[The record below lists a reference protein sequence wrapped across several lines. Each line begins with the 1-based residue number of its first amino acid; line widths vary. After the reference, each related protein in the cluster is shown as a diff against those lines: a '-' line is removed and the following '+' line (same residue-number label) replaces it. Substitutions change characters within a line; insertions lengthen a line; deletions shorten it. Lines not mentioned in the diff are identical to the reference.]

1 MRNNTHC
8 RDGLKELH
16 KELVIESLLKR
27 DTVKAAWLFGS
38 RAMGT
43 YRPNSDIDLVL
54 EGDHITLSDVA
65 AVLSEIELTTI
76 PYKVDIVIKHKITS
90 EKLLEHIEQYGVRWL

>member
-1 MRNNTHC
+1 MKSDTRSC
-8 RDGLKELH
+8 DGLKESH
-16 KELVIESLLKR
+16 KTLVIEILLKR
-27 DTVKAAWLFGS
+27 KAVKAAWLFGS

-43 YRPNSDIDLVL
+43 YRSNSDIDLVL
-54 EGDHITLSDVA
+54 GGDNITLSDVA

-90 EKLLEHIEQYGVRWL
+90 EKLLEHIDLYGVRWV